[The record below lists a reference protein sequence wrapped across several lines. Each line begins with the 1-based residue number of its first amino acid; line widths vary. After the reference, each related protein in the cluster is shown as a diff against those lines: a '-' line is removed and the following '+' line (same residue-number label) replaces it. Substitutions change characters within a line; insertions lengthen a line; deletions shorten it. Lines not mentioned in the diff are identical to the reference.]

1 MNIFDIWE
9 KEQKSE
15 GKKNEIYKLQKIV
28 DENNKNFSKIFK
40 DKTNEINKMKNNEI
54 AKLKQKID
62 EIIFSKNT
70 MIEDYE
76 KKIEEVNKEQYMK
89 FVERQGVIN
98 EKFEELNKQIT
109 ELKEFNELMKK
120 DFEKI
125 QKDNNYTQLTKFRVL
140 EFHLKNNVEDLE
152 KKNKILESKLTEG
165 KSIEERKLKIIENE
179 HDYEMQKKIEETNAI
194 IKRNN
199 EELEY
204 KINKIK
210 KLNEKISELEYIL
223 NNNESK
229 LKNHIEENERLND
242 TLIKLKNQLQNT
254 DEDKTNI
261 NKKLSELQ
269 DNFNEKVKFE
279 NFLDNL
285 KSNLYKKNYVLSKNY
300 NNYNTE
306 ILVKEDLKDSS
317 KILEKQLEDTINLLV
332 NKEKEVNKQK
342 ILITELSKKLTSQ
355 NKLTNKI
362 KKDFNNL
369 LKKIF
374 DSYQTCDG
382 QEIIKSVREIY
393 HKYLS
398 NDAKKNYDSNKLNP
412 NLRFELEQQIDY
424 LQKQLMNKNE
434 ASLRKEKILNSEYK
448 KMHCY

>member
-1 MNIFDIWE
+1 M
-9 KEQKSE
+9 
-15 GKKNEIYKLQKIV
+15 
-28 DENNKNFSKIFK
+28 
-40 DKTNEINKMKNNEI
+40 
-54 AKLKQKID
+54 
-62 EIIFSKNT
+62 
-70 MIEDYE
+70 
-76 KKIEEVNKEQYMK
+76 
-89 FVERQGVIN
+89 
-98 EKFEELNKQIT
+98 
-109 ELKEFNELMKK
+109 
-120 DFEKI
+120 
-125 QKDNNYTQLTKFRVL
+125 
-140 EFHLKNNVEDLE
+140 EDLE

-300 NNYNTE
+300 NTE

-369 LKKIF
+369 QK
-374 DSYQTCDG
+374 
-382 QEIIKSVREIY
+382 
-393 HKYLS
+393 
-398 NDAKKNYDSNKLNP
+398 
-412 NLRFELEQQIDY
+412 RF
-424 LQKQLMNKNE
+424 
-434 ASLRKEKILNSEYK
+434 
-448 KMHCY
+448 